1 MKLFRVNTM
10 SPTFKNNIMKVGD
23 VIRGHKIIGFTHNK
37 KNPTLE
43 KVTIGKA
50 IYAIGEK
57 K

>member
-1 MKLFRVNTM
+1 
-10 SPTFKNNIMKVGD
+10 MKVGD